1 MRIIFVIKKLENIAG
16 GAEKVLSIIS
26 SELAN
31 RGHEINVISFDNIGS
46 KPFYKFSTKVKLIN
60 IDDKRKKIK
69 NKFLLF
75 VYRILILRKKIS
87 LMKPDITVG
96 FMHSI
101 YILLSLAM
109 LGKKINVIASEHIVP
124 EYYESRKLEYLLLNI
139 TSFFLKKIT
148 VVSKEVKNKFPFL
161 IRKKM
166 VILPN
171 PINNFKVSQGNNLY
185 KSGKQILSVGR
196 LSQQKDQA
204 TLIKAFSLLINKF
217 PNWSLKIIGEGPL
230 RSELENLI
238 SDLEICDKVSLPGLS
253 KDIHEDYNLAD
264 IFVIP
269 SKFESFGIVTAEA
282 MLYSLPVIGFSDCIG
297 TNKLI
302 IDNITGLLVQP
313 SQNKVLSLA
322 SAMEKLMKSEKKR
335 LKFGK
340 AGLNRINLYSSNDII
355 ADKWERFLKKNI
367 N

>member
-46 KPFYKFSTKVKLIN
+46 KPFYKFSSKVELIT
-60 IDDKRKKIK
+60 IDDKRKIIK
-69 NKFLLF
+69 NKLLLF
-75 VYRILILRKKIS
+75 IYRILILRRKIS
-87 LMKPDITVG
+87 SMKPDITVG

-101 YILLSLAM
+101 YILLSIAM

-124 EYYESRKLEYLLLNI
+124 EYYESRKLEYLLLYI

-148 VVSKEVKNKFPFL
+148 VVSKEVKNKFPLL
-161 IRKKM
+161 IRKRM

-171 PINNFKVSQGNNLY
+171 PISIYKVSEKSKSH
-185 KSGKQILSVGR
+185 KSGNQILSVGR
-196 LSQQKDQA
+196 LSKQKDQE
-204 TLIKAFSLLINKF
+204 TLIKAFNLLIDKF
-217 PNWSLKIIGEGPL
+217 PNWKLSIIGEGPL

-238 SDLEICDKVSLPGLS
+238 SDLKICDKISLPGLT
-253 KDIHEDYNLAD
+253 KDIHKYYKLAD

-269 SKFESFGIVTAEA
+269 SKYESFGIVTAEA

-302 IDNITGLLVQP
+302 INNLTGLLVKP
-313 SQNKVLSLA
+313 KENRVLSLA
-322 SAMEKLMKSEKKR
+322 RAMQKLMKSETKR
-335 LKFGK
+335 IKFGE
-340 AGLNRINLYSSNDII
+340 AGLHKINLYSSNDII
-355 ADKWERFLKKNI
+355 TNQWETFLEKNI